1 MARLVSSGHEQGIRG
16 SGLQLLHDNARVL
29 SRSGNRRIAIRHDCF
44 IVRRDLHI
52 GRKWICVDKAA
63 FTHSHSHRR
72 IIVSCIH
79 RYHRQQRRRC
89 SYALEP
95 ARTPLP
101 KTETIVRAMRTYAS
115 ARSSKSLRKNKNSF
129 SLKVCS
135 FVFNDTVNET
145 PRGTLTHRFRFG
157 GYGREEILSINA
169 TLRIPASLHRFVHSR
184 CAHSLRF
191 QQTLPHSIFTLSKAL
206 PSHTPNSPS
215 VPLPTP
221 WHPPF
226 HWQGLWH
233 PLFHWQ
239 WLQHLLPH

>member
-29 SRSGNRRIAIRHDCF
+29 PRGGNRRIAIRHDCF

-52 GRKWICVDKAA
+52 GGKWIRVDIAA
-63 FTHSHSHRR
+63 FAHSHSHRR

-89 SYALEP
+89 SYALES

-115 ARSSKSLRKNKNSF
+115 ARSSENLRKNKNSF

-135 FVFNDTVNET
+135 FVFNDTENET

-169 TLRIPASLHRFVHSR
+169 TLRIPTSLHRHGHSR

-206 PSHTPNSPS
+206 PSHMPNSLP
-215 VPLPTP
+215 VPPPTP
-221 WHPPF
+221 
-226 HWQGLWH
+226 L
-233 PLFHWQ
+233 
-239 WLQHLLPH
+239 HLLPHLQCL